1 MIVEYATQAIVD
13 LRHIEE
19 YYANRAGPEIAQG
32 LVERVTGTLERLLVR
47 NPRVGRAR
55 PHLGEDV
62 RAFPVLPY
70 IIFYRVLDRRVYVI
84 RIVHGHRDIRP
95 PLASLLV
102 AV

>member
-1 MIVEYATQAIVD
+1 MPPKQFVD

-19 YYANRAGPEIAQG
+19 YYANRAGPAVAQD
-32 LVERVTGTLERLLVR
+32 LVERITGTLERLVVR
-47 NPRVGRAR
+47 NPKVGRAR
-55 PHLGEDV
+55 RHLGEDV

-70 IIFYRVLDRRVYVI
+70 IVFYRVSDRHVYVI